1 MVANKKLTTI
11 DALNFLKA
19 VKDKYQD
26 NREIYERFLT
36 VMKDFKAQ
44 RAHTCDV
51 ISRVKELFK
60 GQPELLLGFNTF
72 LPMGFEITLE
82 DDQRPSNLKSA
93 HFDDAYEFVNKVK
106 TRFQN
111 NDVFKSFLD
120 VLKTYKK
127 ENKSFAELYQEVAI
141 LFQGHQDLLEEF
153 HQFLPHY
160 G

>member
-1 MVANKKLTTI
+1 MIFFFFINC
-11 DALNFLKA
+11 
-19 VKDKYQD
+19 
-26 NREIYERFLT
+26 
-36 VMKDFKAQ
+36 

-106 TRFQN
+106 VVAQN
-111 NDVFKSFLD
+111 QNS
-120 VLKTYKK
+120 K
-127 ENKSFAELYQEVAI
+127 EEL
-141 LFQGHQDLLEEF
+141 EF
-153 HQFLPHY
+153 DYDYFDPKRSKI
-160 G
+160 

>member
-1 MVANKKLTTI
+1 MVANKKLTTN
-11 DALNFLKA
+11 DALDFLKA

-106 TRFQN
+106 VVAQNQNSKEELEFDYDYFDPKDLKSKLKNRFIHLN
-111 NDVFKSFLD
+111 
-120 VLKTYKK
+120 
-127 ENKSFAELYQEVAI
+127 
-141 LFQGHQDLLEEF
+141 LEK
-153 HQFLPHY
+153 
-160 G
+160 